1 MHNNKIYAMEAVD
14 EDQGDLVREQLF
26 KKYEMQQMQT
36 RMKLN
41 VAWGLFFAST
51 IVSTT
56 LSLGSILGTYTEEKV
71 QMGQTAAKVVNIL
84 PVPTVI
90 SCALT
95 FLLVYLNQK
104 YKYQLKKQD
113 KYLEAIQKKNIRVRL
128 VEYIKSVKTP
138 MMYKWEIC
146 TENTVYSLFDS
157 KWSFEYNKNQER
169 EPKAG
174 ETIMLVEIAGSKYD
188 YVRLGKEEER

>member
-14 EDQGDLVREQLF
+14 EDQGDLVREQLL
-26 KKYEMQQMQT
+26 KKYEMQKMQT
-36 RMKLN
+36 CMKLN

-56 LSLGSILGTYTEEKV
+56 LSLGTILGTYTEKKI
-71 QMGQTAAKVVNIL
+71 QIGQTAAKVVSLL
-84 PVPTVI
+84 PVTAII
-90 SCALT
+90 SCLIT

-104 YKYQLKKQD
+104 YKYQLKNQE
-113 KYLEAIQKKNIRVRL
+113 KYLEAIQKKNIRVRF
-128 VEYIKSVKTP
+128 VEYIKSIKRP
-138 MMYKWEIC
+138 LQYKWEIC

-157 KWSFEYNKNQER
+157 KWSFEYNKNQQR

-188 YVRLGKEEER
+188 YVRLETEDK

>member
-84 PVPTVI
+84 PVPTDI
-90 SCALT
+90 SISLS
-95 FLLVYLNQK
+95 
-104 YKYQLKKQD
+104 
-113 KYLEAIQKKNIRVRL
+113 ESEIQIP
-128 VEYIKSVKTP
+128 IK
-138 MMYKWEIC
+138 
-146 TENTVYSLFDS
+146 
-157 KWSFEYNKNQER
+157 
-169 EPKAG
+169 KAG
-174 ETIMLVEIAGSKYD
+174 QILGGYPKEKYPGAS
-188 YVRLGKEEER
+188 R

>member
-146 TENTVYSLFDS
+146 TENTAF
-157 KWSFEYNKNQER
+157 
-169 EPKAG
+169 
-174 ETIMLVEIAGSKYD
+174 
-188 YVRLGKEEER
+188 RLLYGYCPF